1 MNAPTALTYV
11 RVCPNCGSERPVGEM
26 ACEAF
31 RDDGAVCGWSLADAA
46 IRVGGTA
53 DAVPPVAD
61 PPPLAVRHCTNGH
74 ALDAGDE
81 MCTVCGADPAPAEA
95 EPVTTRDDAPESAAV
110 PTTIDGW
117 IAEHRLPPAAADEP
131 WELIIVSRPGDARRA
146 LLTLYQTGF
155 EPDPAVHDVLRRM
168 PLDHIPELIA
178 TGRFE
183 GRAYEVTERIEG
195 GSLAETGWLQE
206 REQLRTLIDELGR
219 ALATFAEMGL
229 RHRDL
234 RPSTIL
240 LRTRDPLDLVVTGF
254 GSARLSDYDL
264 EAVAPLELTRY
275 SAPEAIVGAVSAS
288 SDWWSLGMLVLEQA
302 TQGQCFTGVN
312 DLAFRLH
319 VVTRGISL
327 PDSIDDDVRLL
338 LRGLLARDPLRRW
351 GAEEVRRWLA
361 GETVSAPEEEAS
373 AGQPSGPSLSLGS
386 RAFTR
391 PDLFALAAAEKGNW
405 EEARE
410 LVFRGS
416 AATWL
421 SERNEDQRM
430 QAEVRRL
437 TGDENLAE
445 DHRLALTLLAMN
457 PSLPLS
463 VAGEIVTPAWLLAN
477 PNAGY
482 AIVTG
487 ETARHLERMG
497 REPWLVRLASR
508 ASAVRERAKL
518 LEIELDEERLRVA
531 LLATSRAN
539 LDAERSLVRRLYPD
553 TDHPGLSAL
562 MERQRLTDED
572 LIILISAGFHQ
583 FVPLASLTDAA
594 LQTAAQAG
602 VQVDPEA
609 LTDLLMK
616 PRREIFQVVEQ
627 RTANFSRC
635 QNERVN
641 GWADAFRV
649 ERRMPLDRAVALLA
663 IPAADW
669 QEPPHQ
675 QYVATLL
682 ELFEKR
688 VSGAVGRGVLVR
700 FTLGKT
706 TPRLDLTELGTA
718 LRPAQALLDHVLSK
732 VELPADI
739 DATAYLDEPARES
752 RLRRLVSHAQTF
764 RRDTGIDGRYLGFPF
779 VLVRTS
785 ETTKP
790 RLAPVL
796 LWPVAVE
803 MQSGSARTA
812 TLMFDSQRDEVRL
825 NPALEGTLG
834 TEAFGRWRMARD
846 ELLARASFRMGDVI
860 DVFGALATPS
870 GRSLLPLPGKDVRAA
885 NGIQKLLPSAA
896 LFNAEFTG
904 QSVAEDLRQMR
915 HRPPSGTALE
925 AALRIT
931 SGTQE
936 AGNVPSTPELERYV
950 TVESDPSQDLAVL
963 RARNAP
969 GLLIEGPPG
978 TGKSQTIVNIIAD
991 ALGRGE
997 TVLVVCQKQA
1007 ALRVVEKRLQ
1017 AEGLDNRLFRIA
1029 DINRDRA
1036 NIINALRDQV
1046 PAVRA
1051 QSPNRVAGIRR
1062 TRAEKAG
1069 RIEVLEQEVDRHHQA
1084 LHAIDDLTG
1093 LSYRDLIG
1101 ELIGLESEGIV
1112 LDAPAL
1118 RPILGRLDR
1127 GTLAR
1132 LEQTC
1137 SPLARLWLESEFE
1150 GSPLQ
1155 VLQPFA
1161 VDDSVAQNFHRDL
1174 DQLIAAERVRSPI
1187 ISSPPPPFVV
1197 VESAQHKEWLDT
1209 AAFPLTHMPDV
1220 VRTQLAKWASLFC
1233 PPGAGPT
1240 PGLEI
1245 IAKLEQLQNAIG
1257 TLSADH
1263 HSNPLFGHLV
1273 ALPDANLKRH
1283 ADDAHAVLSSPTS
1296 FLQRL
1301 SLSRWRRR
1309 RAVRAVLAAWGMQI
1323 DDGTLAQLRAA
1334 AELELALR
1342 PLRARTAKVCGLL
1355 AINVDLQS
1363 MPRDKLQRNVG
1374 HLLAALRPVAEAA
1387 ESVRTSPLHAA
1398 CMVAVQAGTLEAV
1411 EAFLGNYGQAVT
1423 RCDARMATLSAL
1435 SGLQRWFDEAWLFE
1449 GVALLGHERPVVELL
1464 AGVVSGLGSLAAYQR
1479 FRSRAASLEPE
1490 ALKVLAQFRPL
1501 AGTLKQHAPVEWEGL
1516 LQRTMRREALLAWKS
1531 RIEAT
1536 WPELALER
1544 EELERKVAVLAQ
1556 LDKEQ
1561 RALNRQLLGSDMTTS
1576 SELGSQSQWDGITRL
1591 TGARALRLREIL
1603 DQGADLGLMRLRPI
1617 WLMSP
1622 DVASRMLPLK
1632 AGLFDLVVFDEA
1644 SQMPVEH
1651 AVPTLFRARRAV
1663 ISGDEKQMPPSS
1675 FFATRIDGDEDDDS
1689 ETENLEDITDAERAA
1704 NEESWNRRDVQS
1716 CPDLLQLGR
1725 SVLPTAMLQIHY
1737 RSAYR
1742 ELIGYSNGAFY
1753 KNNLNVPARHPDDE
1767 VRRAKPIEVIRI
1779 DGVYQAQTNAAEA
1792 EAVVETLARLWAVPP
1807 AERPSV
1813 GVVSFNRKQADLIEE
1828 AIEKRAA
1835 DDPDFLSAL
1844 QRERDR
1850 QQAGEDMGF
1859 FVKNVE
1865 NVQGDERDVIIF
1877 STTFGR
1883 DTHGTFKRVFGVLGQ
1898 SGGERRLNVA
1908 VTRARTKIILL
1919 TSMPVKD
1926 VSDWLAAGRLPD
1938 KPRDYLQAYL
1948 DYASKV
1954 SSGDVEA
1961 ARMGQARLGQ
1971 EVRRAWDEEDT
1982 EDGFTASIAAYIR
1995 ELGYEPVV
2003 TRDSDAFRLDFAIEN
2018 PRTGLFAIG
2027 IECDAPR
2034 HPLLAR
2040 ARAREIWRPSVLRR
2054 SVPRLHRVSSSAW
2067 YNRGD
2072 EERARLRTAVQ
2083 AALAEGE
2090 AG

>member
-1 MNAPTALTYV
+1 
-11 RVCPNCGSERPVGEM
+11 M
-26 ACEAF
+26 ACEAL
-31 RDDGAVCGWSLADAA
+31 REDGAECRWSLSDAA
-46 IRVGGTA
+46 IRVAGMVEATSQ
-53 DAVPPVAD
+53 VAD
-61 PPPLAVRHCTNGH
+61 TPPLAVRHCANGH
-74 ALDAGDE
+74 PLDAGDE
-81 MCTVCGADPAPAEA
+81 MCHLCGADPAPADV
-95 EPVTTRDDAPESAAV
+95 EPVTPRDDGQAAAAV
-110 PTTIDGW
+110 PTSIDGW
-117 IAEHRLPPAAADEP
+117 IAEHRLPPAAVDEP
-131 WELIIVSRPGDARRA
+131 WERLLVSRPGDASRA
-146 LLTLYQTGF
+146 LLTLYQPGF
-155 EPDPAVHDVLRRM
+155 EPDPAVHEVLRRM
-168 PLDHIPELIA
+168 PRDHIPELISS
-178 TGRFE
+178 GRFE
-183 GRAYEVTERIEG
+183 GRAYEITEYIEI
-195 GSLAETGWLQE
+195 GSLADAGWFQS
-206 REQLRTLIDELGR
+206 REQLRTLVEELGR
-219 ALATFAEMGL
+219 ALASFAEMGL

-234 RPSTIL
+234 RPATIL
-240 LRTRDPLDLVVTGF
+240 LRTREPLDLVVTGF

-264 EAVAPLELTRY
+264 EAVAPLGLTRY

-302 TQGQCFTGVN
+302 TQGQCFTGVD

-319 VVTRGISL
+319 VVTRGVSL
-327 PDSIDDDVRLL
+327 PETVDGDVRIL

-361 GETVSAPEEEAS
+361 GEAVSAPEEVAS
-373 AGQPSGPSLSLGS
+373 VEQTSGASIALGS
-386 RAFTR
+386 RTFTR

-405 EEARE
+405 DEARE
-410 LVFRGS
+410 LVLRGTV
-416 AATWL
+416 ATWL
-421 SERNEDQRM
+421 ASRNEDQRM

-437 TGDENLAE
+437 TGDESLPE
-445 DHRLALTLLAMN
+445 DQRLALTLLAMN
-457 PSLPLS
+457 KSLPLS

-487 ETARHLERMG
+487 ETARRLESMG
-497 REPWLVRLASR
+497 REPWLVRLATR

-518 LEIELDEERLRVA
+518 LDIELDEERLRVA

-572 LIILISAGFHQ
+572 LIILISAAIHQ
-583 FVPLASLTDAA
+583 FVPLATLIDAA
-594 LQTAAQAG
+594 LQTAASAG
-602 VQVDPEA
+602 VQVDPNA
-609 LTDLLMK
+609 LTELLVR
-616 PRREIFQVVEQ
+616 PRREIFQLVEQ
-627 RTANFSRC
+627 RTANFARC
-635 QNERVN
+635 ENERVS

-649 ERRMPLDRAVALLA
+649 ERRLPLDRAAALLA
-663 IPAADW
+663 IPAAEW

-682 ELFEKR
+682 EHFEKR

-718 LRPAQALLDHVLSK
+718 LRPAEALLNHVLSK
-732 VELPADI
+732 VESPADI
-739 DATAYLDEPARES
+739 DAVSYLEDPARES

-779 VLVRTS
+779 LLVRTS

-796 LWPVAVE
+796 LWPVVVE

-812 TLMFDSQRDEVRL
+812 TVMFDPQRDEVRL
-825 NPALEGTLG
+825 NPALEGILG
-834 TEAFGRWRMARD
+834 TEAFGRWRTARD
-846 ELLARASFRMGDVI
+846 ELLARASFRLGDVI
-860 DVFGALATPS
+860 DVFGALATPA
-870 GRSLLPLPGKDVRAA
+870 GRSLVPLPGKDVRAP
-885 NGIQKLLPSAA
+885 NGMQELLPSAA

-915 HRPPSGTALE
+915 HRPPSATALE
-925 AALRIT
+925 AALRI
-931 SGTQE
+931 
-936 AGNVPSTPELERYV
+936 PSTPQDSARADAAPELERYV

-963 RARNAP
+963 RARNVP

-1017 AEGLDNRLFRIA
+1017 AEGLDNRLFRVA
-1029 DINRDRA
+1029 DINRDRTS
-1036 NIINALRDQV
+1036 IINALRDQV

-1051 QSPNRVAGIRR
+1051 EVPNRVASIRR
-1062 TRAEKAG
+1062 ARAEKAG
-1069 RIEVLEQEVDRHHQA
+1069 RIEVLEQEIDRHHQA
-1084 LHAIDDLTG
+1084 LHTVDDLTG
-1093 LSYRDLIG
+1093 LTYRDLIG
-1101 ELIGLESEGIV
+1101 ELIGLESEGTV

-1127 GTLAR
+1127 GALAR

-1137 SPLARLWLESEFE
+1137 SPLARLWVESEFE
-1150 GSPLQ
+1150 SSPLH

-1161 VDDSVAQNFHRDL
+1161 VDETVAHDL
-1174 DQLIAAERVRSPI
+1174 HQDLGGLIAAERARSSI
-1187 ISSPPPPFVV
+1187 IAAPPPPFAVP
-1197 VESAQHKEWLDT
+1197 ESGPHKEWLESSGSS
-1209 AAFPLTHMPDV
+1209 LTRLPDG
-1220 VRTQLAKWASLFC
+1220 VRTQLARWASLFC
-1233 PPGAGPT
+1233 PPGTGST
-1240 PGLEI
+1240 PGLEL
-1245 IAKLEQLQNAIG
+1245 IAELEDIQDKIR

-1263 HSNPLFGHLV
+1263 HSDPLFAHLV
-1273 ALPDANLKRH
+1273 TVSEADLKRH
-1283 ADDAHAVLSSPTS
+1283 ADYSQEALTPPTS
-1296 FLQRL
+1296 LLQRL

-1309 RAVRAVLAAWGMQI
+1309 RAIRSVVTSWGQSF
-1323 DDGTLAQLRAA
+1323 DNDTLAQLRAA
-1334 AELELALR
+1334 AELERWLR
-1342 PLRARTAKVCGLL
+1342 PLRGRVGKVCGAL
-1355 AINVDLQS
+1355 AVDVDLKS
-1363 MPRDKLQRNVG
+1363 VSRDQLERNVG
-1374 HLLAALRPVAEAA
+1374 HLLTALRPIAHAA
-1387 ESVRTSPLHAA
+1387 QAVRTSPLHRECVTAI
-1398 CMVAVQAGTLEAV
+1398 QAGSLQAV
-1411 EAFLGNYGQAVT
+1411 EAFLSDYRQAIA
-1423 RCDARMATLSAL
+1423 RCDARVASSTAL
-1435 SGLQRWFDEAWLFE
+1435 GGLGRWFDEAWISQ
-1449 GVALLGHERPVVELL
+1449 GAALLREEKSLAELL
-1464 AGVVSGLGSLAAYQR
+1464 DGVVSGLGSLAPYQR

-1490 ALKVLAQFRPL
+1490 ALRVFAQFRPL
-1501 AGTLKQHAPVEWEGL
+1501 AATLKQHPPREWEGL
-1516 LQRTMRREALLAWKS
+1516 FQRTMRREALRAWKS

-1544 EELERKVAVLAQ
+1544 EELESKIAVLGQ
-1556 LDKEQ
+1556 LDREQ
-1561 RALNRQLLGSDMTTS
+1561 RALNRQLLASDMNS
-1576 SELGSQSQWDGITRL
+1576 SGLGSQSQWDAITRL

-1675 FFATRIDGDEDDDS
+1675 FFASRVDGDEDDDN
-1689 ETENLEDITDAERAA
+1689 EPGNLEDITDAERAA

-1767 VRRAKPIEVIRI
+1767 VRRAKPIEVVRV
-1779 DGVYQAQTNAAEA
+1779 DGVYRAQTNAAEA
-1792 EAVVETLARLWAVPP
+1792 SSVVETLARLWAVSPD
-1807 AERPSV
+1807 ERPSI
-1813 GVVSFNRKQADLIEE
+1813 GVVSFNRKQADLIEDE
-1828 AIEKRAA
+1828 IEKRAA
-1835 DDPDFLSAL
+1835 EDPAFLSAL
-1844 QRERDR
+1844 QRERER

-1883 DTHGTFKRVFGVLGQ
+1883 DAHGTFKRAFGVLGQ

-1908 VTRARTKIILL
+1908 VTRARTKVILL

-1948 DYASKV
+1948 DYASKI

-1982 EDGFTASIAAYIR
+1982 EDGFTASIAAFIR
-1995 ELGYEPVV
+1995 ELGYEPIPN
-2003 TRDSDAFRLDFAIEN
+2003 RESDAFRLDFAIEN

-2034 HPLLAR
+2034 HPLLVR

-2067 YNRGD
+2067 YNRGE
-2072 EERARLRTAVQ
+2072 EERARLRAAVQ
-2083 AALAEGE
+2083 AALAGGE
-2090 AG
+2090 AA